1 MITDFMLDNHS
12 IRKGETVNNKV
23 ITDTLVMDAS
33 QFTLPYDHG
42 SFSFEFSAMEFSTP
56 EKITYQYR
64 MEGDDNDWMNTNTG
78 VNRVTYTSLRPG
90 KYTFMV
96 RAKDNEN
103 FSDIRKVNIL
113 ITPPWYQTKWA
124 TLMWTLLTCLII
136 YGIVMYLLSRI
147 RHKQELMERIHQE
160 EISEAK
166 LQFFINIFHEIRT
179 PMTLIISP
187 LEKLLAGADQELRPT
202 YLMIYRNAQRIL
214 RLINQLMDIRKLDKG
229 QMHLRFRET
238 DIVGFIEDLMQTFD
252 YQAQHKNISFSFQH
266 SVPELK
272 AWVDLNNFD
281 KVLLNV
287 LSNAFKFTP
296 KGGEIRVE
304 LTSGTDENLYG
315 PLREYFEITVSDNG
329 IGIEE
334 DKIEQIF
341 ERFYQINNDLT
352 KSNFGTG
359 IGLHLSRSLVELHHG
374 TIKVE
379 NRKEQSGSRF
389 IIRLPLGN
397 THLRSDELEN
407 PDAFTEIIYPSEK
420 EKEIITIESDDQ
432 ENMPSLP
439 KKRIKTSYRILI
451 VEDDDE
457 IRQYIKNEFRLE
469 FHISECTN
477 GKEALE
483 LIFREKPDLI
493 ISDIMMPEMDG
504 MSLSK
509 KIKQNI
515 NLNHIPIILLT
526 AKSKT
531 EDRIE
536 GLETGADAY
545 LIKPFNTEL
554 LRTTIFNLIENRER
568 LKSQASS
575 EQIMEEKVVK
585 ISRKSHDEL
594 LMDKIMRIVN
604 ERLSDP
610 GLNVETLAADVGMS
624 RVHLHRKLKELTN
637 QSAKNFIRNIRLKQ
651 AAILLTENNLTVSE
665 VAYTTGFSNI
675 SHFSNSFKEFYGV
688 SPKEYKEQQM

>member
-1 MITDFMLDNHS
+1 M
-12 IRKGETVNNKV
+12 
-23 ITDTLVMDAS
+23 
-33 QFTLPYDHG
+33 
-42 SFSFEFSAMEFSTP
+42 
-56 EKITYQYR
+56 
-64 MEGDDNDWMNTNTG
+64 
-78 VNRVTYTSLRPG
+78 
-90 KYTFMV
+90 
-96 RAKDNEN
+96 
-103 FSDIRKVNIL
+103 
-113 ITPPWYQTKWA
+113 
-124 TLMWTLLTCLII
+124 
-136 YGIVMYLLSRI
+136 
-147 RHKQELMERIHQE
+147 
-160 EISEAK
+160 
-166 LQFFINIFHEIRT
+166 
-179 PMTLIISP
+179 
-187 LEKLLAGADQELRPT
+187 
-202 YLMIYRNAQRIL
+202 
-214 RLINQLMDIRKLDKG
+214 
-229 QMHLRFRET
+229 
-238 DIVGFIEDLMQTFD
+238 
-252 YQAQHKNISFSFQH
+252 
-266 SVPELK
+266 
-272 AWVDLNNFD
+272 
-281 KVLLNV
+281 
-287 LSNAFKFTP
+287 
-296 KGGEIRVE
+296 
-304 LTSGTDENLYG
+304 
-315 PLREYFEITVSDNG
+315 
-329 IGIEE
+329 
-334 DKIEQIF
+334 
-341 ERFYQINNDLT
+341 
-352 KSNFGTG
+352 
-359 IGLHLSRSLVELHHG
+359 
-374 TIKVE
+374 
-379 NRKEQSGSRF
+379 
-389 IIRLPLGN
+389 
-397 THLRSDELEN
+397 
-407 PDAFTEIIYPSEK
+407 
-420 EKEIITIESDDQ
+420 
-432 ENMPSLP
+432 
-439 KKRIKTSYRILI
+439 
-451 VEDDDE
+451 EDDDE